1 MSEAFPY
8 PKLTKQLTL
17 SELEDIREASL
28 AMSEALALIPKEFD
42 ASIQQKINRV
52 LDITSEVEHH
62 TRQLRNSI
70 EQAQKASHESLNHEI
85 RDIIQQHHIDNQQ
98 MIARTISGYIPVNK
112 GFFFASIIAATLIGG
127 GIMGAVFYWL
137 ALR

>member
-1 MSEAFPY
+1 MSSLAQI
-8 PKLTKQLTL
+8 TKELTL
-17 SELEDIREASL
+17 EELHELREEILSL
-28 AMSEALALIPKEFD
+28 SEALKTVPSEYD
-42 ASIQQKINRV
+42 ASFQQKMNRV

-62 TRQLRNSI
+62 TRQLRNGI
-70 EQAQKASHESLNHEI
+70 EQAQKASHESLNREI

-127 GIMGAVFYWL
+127 GIMGTVFYWL
-137 ALR
+137 ALG

>member
-1 MSEAFPY
+1 MSSLAQI
-8 PKLTKQLTL
+8 TKELTL
-17 SELEDIREASL
+17 EELHELREEILSL
-28 AMSEALALIPKEFD
+28 SEALKAVPSEYD
-42 ASIQQKINRV
+42 ASFQQKMNRV

-62 TRQLRNSI
+62 TRQLRNGI
-70 EQAQKASHESLNHEI
+70 EQAQKASHASLNREI

-112 GFFFASIIAATLIGG
+112 GLFFASIIAATLIGG
-127 GIMGAVFYWL
+127 GIMGTVFYWL

>member
-1 MSEAFPY
+1 MSSLAEI
-8 PKLTKQLTL
+8 TKELTL
-17 SELEDIREASL
+17 EELHELREEILSL
-28 AMSEALALIPKEFD
+28 SEALKTVPSEYD
-42 ASIQQKINRV
+42 ASFQQKMNRV

-70 EQAQKASHESLNHEI
+70 EQAQKASHESLNREI

-127 GIMGAVFYWL
+127 GIMGTVFYWL
-137 ALR
+137 ALK

>member
-1 MSEAFPY
+1 MSSLAQI
-8 PKLTKQLTL
+8 TKELTL
-17 SELEDIREASL
+17 EELHELREEILSL
-28 AMSEALALIPKEFD
+28 SEALKTVPSEYD
-42 ASIQQKINRV
+42 ASFQQKMNRV

-62 TRQLRNSI
+62 TRQLRNGI
-70 EQAQKASHESLNHEI
+70 EQAQKASHESLNREI

-127 GIMGAVFYWL
+127 GIMGTVFYWL

>member
-1 MSEAFPY
+1 MSSLAEI
-8 PKLTKQLTL
+8 TKELTL
-17 SELEDIREASL
+17 EELHELREEILSL
-28 AMSEALALIPKEFD
+28 SEALKTVPSEYD
-42 ASIQQKINRV
+42 ASFQQKMNRV

-70 EQAQKASHESLNHEI
+70 EQAQKASHESLNREI

-127 GIMGAVFYWL
+127 GIMGTVFYWL

>member
-1 MSEAFPY
+1 MSSLAEI
-8 PKLTKQLTL
+8 TKELTL
-17 SELEDIREASL
+17 EELHELREEILSL
-28 AMSEALALIPKEFD
+28 SEALKTVPSEYD
-42 ASIQQKINRV
+42 ASFQQKINRV

-85 RDIIQQHHIDNQQ
+85 REIIQQHHIDNQQ

>member
-1 MSEAFPY
+1 MSSLAEI
-8 PKLTKQLTL
+8 TKELTL
-17 SELEDIREASL
+17 EELHELREEILSL
-28 AMSEALALIPKEFD
+28 SEALKTVPSEYD
-42 ASIQQKINRV
+42 ASFQQKMNRV

-85 RDIIQQHHIDNQQ
+85 REIIQQHHIDNQQ

-137 ALR
+137 AFR

>member
-1 MSEAFPY
+1 MSSLAEI
-8 PKLTKQLTL
+8 TKELTL
-17 SELEDIREASL
+17 EELHELREEILSL
-28 AMSEALALIPKEFD
+28 SEALKTVPSEYD
-42 ASIQQKINRV
+42 ASFQQKINRV

-85 RDIIQQHHIDNQQ
+85 REIIQQHHIDNQQ

-112 GFFFASIIAATLIGG
+112 GFFFASIITATLIGG
-127 GIMGAVFYWL
+127 GIMGTVFYWL

>member
-1 MSEAFPY
+1 MSSLAEI
-8 PKLTKQLTL
+8 TKELTL
-17 SELEDIREASL
+17 EELHELREEILSL
-28 AMSEALALIPKEFD
+28 SEALKTVPSEYD
-42 ASIQQKINRV
+42 ASFQQKINRV

-127 GIMGAVFYWL
+127 GIMGTVFYWL

>member
-1 MSEAFPY
+1 MSSLAQI
-8 PKLTKQLTL
+8 TKELTL
-17 SELEDIREASL
+17 EELHELREEILSL
-28 AMSEALALIPKEFD
+28 SEALKTVPSEYD
-42 ASIQQKINRV
+42 ASFQQKMNRV

-62 TRQLRNSI
+62 TQQLRNGI
-70 EQAQKASHESLNHEI
+70 EQAQKASHESLNREI

-127 GIMGAVFYWL
+127 GIMGTVFYWL
-137 ALR
+137 ALG

>member
-1 MSEAFPY
+1 MSSLAQI
-8 PKLTKQLTL
+8 TKELTL
-17 SELEDIREASL
+17 EELHELREEILSL
-28 AMSEALALIPKEFD
+28 SEALKTVPSEYD
-42 ASIQQKINRV
+42 ASFQQKMNRV

-70 EQAQKASHESLNHEI
+70 EQAQKASHESLNREI
-85 RDIIQQHHIDNQQ
+85 RDIIQQHHIDNQK

-112 GFFFASIIAATLIGG
+112 GLFFTSIIAATLIGG
-127 GIMGAVFYWL
+127 GIMGTVFYWL

>member
-1 MSEAFPY
+1 MSSLAQI
-8 PKLTKQLTL
+8 TKELTL
-17 SELEDIREASL
+17 EELHELREEILSL
-28 AMSEALALIPKEFD
+28 SEALKTVPSEYD
-42 ASIQQKINRV
+42 ASFQQKMNRV

-70 EQAQKASHESLNHEI
+70 EQAQKASHESLSHEI

-112 GFFFASIIAATLIGG
+112 GLFFASIIAATLIGG
-127 GIMGAVFYWL
+127 GIMGTVFYWL